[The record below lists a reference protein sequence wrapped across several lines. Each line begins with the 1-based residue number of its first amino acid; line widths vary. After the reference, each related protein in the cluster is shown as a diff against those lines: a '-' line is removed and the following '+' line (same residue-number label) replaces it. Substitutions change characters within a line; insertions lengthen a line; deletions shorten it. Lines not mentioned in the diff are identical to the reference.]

1 MGSGLSLGGEL
12 NGGVQT
18 VELGL
23 VVLFGGGLIGV
34 ELGHE
39 VGDIAS
45 KVNEQ
50 VDDLD
55 EGVLV
60 DEVLFAHDLDNG
72 HQERSVSV
80 VASLLAGEGVEALL
94 ESGLD
99 AVEGL
104 VVGLDEAGDIAGGLE
119 ASEEGEG
126 LIDGVDTGVGVFDV
140 GGVGVDSVGSGL
152 VQVEDGLVV
161 GGGVFLGLG
170 DLVLIEGLVI
180 SQVGEE
186 LVGGNDVGVGGVSV
200 VLIVNDEV
208 IMDDFGISV
217 GLLGGG
223 ELVLEGVSQGVEGVE

>member
-23 VVLFGGGLIGV
+23 IVLFGGGLIGV

-60 DEVLFAHDLDNG
+60 DEVLFAHDLDDG
-72 HQERSVSV
+72 HQEGSVSV

-94 ESGLD
+94 ESGFD

-104 VVGLDEAGDIAGGLE
+104 VVGLDEAGDIGGGLE

-126 LIDGVDTGVGVFDV
+126 LINGVDTGVGVFDV
-140 GGVGVDSVGSGL
+140 GGVGSDSVGSGL

-161 GGGVFLGLG
+161 GSGVFLGLS

-186 LVGGNDVGVGGVSV
+186 LVGCDDVGVGGVSV

-208 IMDDFGISV
+208 IMDDFGVGV
-217 GLLGGG
+217 GLLGAG
-223 ELVLEGVSQGVEGVE
+223 ELILEGVGQGVEGVE